1 MSRVRLLAIEIEGFR
16 GFAERRRLDLDA
28 QAIVLRGDNGVGKT
42 SLVDAVLWLMTGELP
57 YLVERVRGMRKNR
70 ADDAVTNRFN
80 PSGARVMLE
89 LRAGDQTLAF
99 TRTGNQYGT
108 ELTASGD
115 HPDPETL
122 LATAFGVESPDALCQ
137 AVDSWG
143 ILGQENIRKALDE
156 AGGTL
161 HERLSGVVGLEQV
174 TQFAEAATQTS
185 RDLIRERTAARKSHE
200 AIASRHAEARVRLGA
215 AVRATGSD
223 DRLRSS
229 LHSGLA
235 RVQDALGTAM
245 TLDTG
250 ESLTLETVGELGKTL
265 SGVLDSLRAVADRQ
279 VAVAAH
285 DAGSDDAVAAAQYAV
300 EQAENAAGASAWSAP
315 RRAQLAAAAIDLLGD
330 HCPVCEQLID
340 EASVRAHLQEMLD
353 QASELVARVQQTQD
367 ELARVR
373 TALAEAREAARLRKE
388 TQATLDVARHA
399 LAETLRAAAPSLAVD
414 RDAAVEELVARL
426 EPALADLRSFYVD
439 AREMSGAHVARLE
452 SEVRALQH
460 EVLSAE
466 AAVQTLERRCQQ
478 AKALEQAAHEA
489 SQRIVQRAL
498 AALQPSFAEVFDRL
512 LPSPAFTELD
522 VKQDIMHNRN
532 QVVPVVRDP
541 DRGVEAN
548 PLLVFSEGQ
557 LNVVALSYFLGM
569 ALNAGE
575 GALPF
580 LVLDDPL
587 QALDVLAILGLSD
600 LCRRVREHRQL
611 IVTTHDRRFA
621 DVLVRKLSP
630 RDPSESLIVHEFAGW
645 TREGPIIET
654 TAPPYT
660 EIVRLVDRQAS

>member
-1 MSRVRLLAIEIEGFR
+1 MTEVRLLAIEIEGFR
-16 GFAERRRLDLDA
+16 GFAERRRLGLDA

-42 SLVDAVLWLMTGELP
+42 SLVDALLWLMTGELS
-57 YLVERVRGMRKNR
+57 YLVERVRGTRKNR

-89 LRAGDQTLAF
+89 LRVGAQTVAF

-108 ELTASGD
+108 ELTATQD
-115 HPDPETL
+115 HSDPHML
-122 LATAFGVESPDALCQ
+122 LATMFGVGSSAGLRQ

-156 AGGTL
+156 AGGAL

-174 TQFAEAATQTS
+174 TRFAEATTQTS
-185 RDLIRERTAARKSHE
+185 RELVRERTAARKAHE
-200 AIASRHAEARVRLGA
+200 AIASRRAEAQVRLDA
-215 AVRATGSD
+215 AVRATASD
-223 DRLRSS
+223 DHVRTS

-235 RVQDALGTAM
+235 RVKDALAPAA
-245 TLDTG
+245 TL
-250 ESLTLETVGELGKTL
+250 EIVEPLTLEAVAALGKSL
-265 SGVLDSLRAVADRQ
+265 SDVLDSLRVVADHQ
-279 VAVAAH
+279 AAVTAH
-285 DAGSDDAVAAAQYAV
+285 DVGSDDSVATAQKAV
-300 EQAENAAGASAWSAP
+300 EQAEAAASTSAQSAP
-315 RRAQLAAAAIDLLGD
+315 RRAQLAAAAIELLGEK
-330 HCPVCEQLID
+330 CPVCEQPID
-340 EASVRAHLQEMLD
+340 EASVRAHLQEILD
-353 QASELVARVQQTQD
+353 HAGELVARVQQTQD
-367 ELARVR
+367 ELARAR
-373 TALAEAREAARLRKE
+373 TALAEVRETARLRKDA
-388 TQATLDVARHA
+388 QAKLDVAQRA
-399 LAETLRAAAPSLAVD
+399 LAEVLHSAAPALAVD
-414 RDAAVEELVARL
+414 TDTAVDQLLDRMESAR
-426 EPALADLRSFYVD
+426 ADLRSLYVE
-439 AREMSGAHVARLE
+439 AREMSGAHIERLE
-452 SEVRALQH
+452 AEVRALQA
-460 EVLSAE
+460 EVEGAE
-466 AAVQTLERRCQQ
+466 ASVRTLEGRCQQ
-478 AKALEQAAHEA
+478 AKALEQAAHAA
-489 SQRIVQRAL
+489 SQRIIERAL

-512 LPSPAFTELD
+512 LPSSAFTELG

-654 TAPPYT
+654 TTPPYA
-660 EIVRLVDRQAS
+660 EIIRLVDRQAS